1 MAGPGCA
8 HTVSGLTTHPT
19 PASNQREG
27 HAGTAVQDAGHGAEA
42 TRLPCG
48 AATAEPRT
56 AGGAGEPEP
65 STSDAP
71 VANLVSVRLMVG
83 PGQDRGSP
91 CL

>member
-1 MAGPGCA
+1 MVAGPSCVLI
-8 HTVSGLTTHPT
+8 VSGLTAPPPTHQT
-19 PASNQREG
+19 EG
-27 HAGTAVQDAGHGAEA
+27 HAGTAVHDGGHGAEA
-42 TRLPCG
+42 ARLPCG
-48 AATAEPRT
+48 AAPAEPRT

-65 STSDAP
+65 STSDTP